1 MTPLGRFSELDFST
15 TKRVPK
21 ITNVTSSASS
31 RRRNVSKVD
40 LTWHRHYSN
49 SYFFFFFRFFRFFFF
64 KSSLIKSFTLK
75 LKS

>member
-21 ITNVTSSASS
+21 ITNVRLRQALGGEMFLRSTLLGTGTIPT
-31 RRRNVSKVD
+31 V
-40 LTWHRHYSN
+40 L
-49 SYFFFFFRFFRFFFF
+49 FFFPFFPFFFF